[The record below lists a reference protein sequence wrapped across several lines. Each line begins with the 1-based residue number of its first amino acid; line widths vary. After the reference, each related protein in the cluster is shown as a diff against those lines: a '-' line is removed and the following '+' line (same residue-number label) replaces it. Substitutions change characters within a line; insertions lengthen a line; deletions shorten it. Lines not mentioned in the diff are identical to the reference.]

1 MPEITQEELDLL
13 NKYKELGEPEAITNQ
28 LAEGQSLARKVSA
41 TEASFACGYKLSVL
55 EKLTEGLDL
64 QIKDDQAFI
73 GDVPIEEYANEHWQ
87 DFLPALKNED
97 NKKKVAFIPQSKAK
111 TTPASPF
118 GKSFASDYIKRTY
131 VTAKEAGA

>member
-13 NKYKELGEPEAITNQ
+13 NKYKGLGEPEAIESQ
-28 LAEGQSLARKVSA
+28 LAEGQTLARKVSA

-64 QIKDDQAFI
+64 QIKDDHAFI
-73 GDVPIEEYANEHWQ
+73 GDVPIEDYANENWQ
-87 DFLPALKNED
+87 DFLPALRSED
-97 NKKKVAFIPQSKAK
+97 GKKKVAFIPQNRATEKA
-111 TTPASPF
+111 ASPF